1 MIFMKNIIYSKSA
14 VLFRYS
20 LFSIAFS
27 SLLILVYSS
36 LVRYGHLLSKY
47 ILKSLQ
53 SYPLVV
59 LVKQFLTTKLTSE
72 HNCFNKSFELNLF
85 LLMMSYIFQV
95 LTLEIE
101 IFV

>member
-1 MIFMKNIIYSKSA
+1 M
-14 VLFRYS
+14 LFRYS
-20 LFSIAFS
+20 LFSIAYS
-27 SLLILVYSS
+27 SLLIVVYSS

-53 SYPLVV
+53 SNPLDV

-72 HNCFNKSFELNLF
+72 QNCFNKSFELNSS
-85 LLMMSYIFQV
+85 LLLTSNTFQV

-101 IFV
+101 IFVYQNHTFDF